1 MKASDYAE
9 RKAAIHLLR
18 RGQTPAEVAVELG
31 RSLAWVYKWQ
41 VRFRKQGWQGLRD
54 RSRAPKHSP
63 NKLPLQVRTAIRQA
77 RSELEAEANEP
88 DKLSYIGAYAVRAR
102 LRKRRVVPLP
112 SISSIERELRVA
124 GLTKPRQAQETCE
137 VDYPHLQPTRPHQLV
152 QADIVPH
159 YLPGRGKS
167 VACFNAIDVV
177 SRYPT
182 GMPFLRKRSLD
193 AVAFLTHVWQ
203 ELGIPAYTQLDN
215 EACFS
220 GGFTHPAVL
229 GKVLRLGL
237 FVGTELVYSP
247 FYHPQSNGTVERFH
261 QAYSHHVWDKHHLPD
276 FETVQLHSP
285 SFFDL
290 YRQSRHH
297 SALDGDSPI
306 ERHTALP
313 THRLP
318 DDFQFPK
325 RLPLTA
331 GRAHFIRPV
340 NENRKI
346 KVLNLEWDVPRAKPN
361 QGVWATLEITLRG
374 ARLYVYDA
382 APDARRRTRLAS
394 HPFPLKEPVQPLQ
407 PQFQRA
413 CPRPRKP
420 SFRSAFRILA
430 RPLSAK
436 SAHRLS
442 TMC

>member
-1 MKASDYAE
+1 MKASDYTE

-18 RGQTPAEVAVELG
+18 RGQTPAEVAVEMG

-41 VRFRKQGWQGLRD
+41 ARFREQGWQGLQD
-54 RSRAPKHSP
+54 RSRAPKHCP
-63 NKLPLQVRTAIRQA
+63 NKLPPQVGTAIRQA

-159 YLPGRGKS
+159 YLPGRRKS

-182 GMPFLRKRSLD
+182 GKPFLRKRSLD

-276 FETVQLHSP
+276 FEAVQLHSP

-313 THRLP
+313 THRFP
-318 DDFQFPK
+318 DDVQFPK

-361 QGVWATLEITLRG
+361 QGVWATLEISLRG
-374 ARLYVYDA
+374 ARLDVYDA

-394 HPFPLKEPVQPLQ
+394 LPFPLKEPVQPLQ
-407 PQFQRA
+407 PQFQRV
-413 CPRPRKP
+413 CPRPRKL
-420 SFRSAFRILA
+420 SFRSAFRILV

-436 SAHRLS
+436 PAYRPS
-442 TMC
+442 TMS

>member
-18 RGQTPAEVAVELG
+18 RGQTPAEVALELG

-41 VRFRKQGWQGLRD
+41 ARFRKEGWQGLQD
-54 RSRAPKHSP
+54 RSRAPKHCP
-63 NKLPLQVRTAIRQA
+63 HKLPQQVRAAIRQA

-102 LRKRRVVPLP
+102 LRKQRVVPLP

-124 GLTKPRQAQETCE
+124 GLTKPRQSQETAE
-137 VDYPHLQPTRPHQLV
+137 VKYPHLQPTGAHQLV
-152 QADIVPH
+152 QVDIVPH
-159 YLPGRGKS
+159 YLPGRGGCVS
-167 VACFNAIDVV
+167 CFNAVDVV

-182 GMPFLRKRSLD
+182 GKPFLRKRSLD
-193 AVAFLTHVWQ
+193 AMAFLTHVWQ

-261 QAYSHHVWDKHHLPD
+261 QEYSHHVWDKRHLPD
-276 FETVQLHSP
+276 FETVQQLAP

-297 SALDGDSPI
+297 SALDGHSPI
-306 ERHTALP
+306 ELHKALP
-313 THRLP
+313 AQHFP

-331 GRAHFIRPV
+331 GRVHFIRPV

-361 QGVWATLEITLRG
+361 QGVWTTLEITLRG
-374 ARLYVYDA
+374 ARLYVYNA

-394 HPFPLKEPVQPLQ
+394 HSFPLKEPVQPLQ

-413 CPRPRKP
+413 RPRRRKP
-420 SFRSAFRILA
+420 LFRPALRILA
-430 RPLSAK
+430 RPLPARSAY
-436 SAHRLS
+436 RLS
-442 TMC
+442 TM